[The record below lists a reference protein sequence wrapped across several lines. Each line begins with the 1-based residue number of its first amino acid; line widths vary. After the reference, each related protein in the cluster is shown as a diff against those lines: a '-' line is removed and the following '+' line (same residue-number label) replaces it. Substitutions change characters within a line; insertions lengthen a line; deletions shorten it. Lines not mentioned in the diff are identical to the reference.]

1 MPGDFAIQK
10 SEITLLRRLRYP
22 VILTKRFL
30 TNIKNLKFIIDV
42 IGKVRYIDYGE
53 RRYRESRTAPILE
66 IEKND
71 RAEMLG
77 NDIRPTGAKLY
88 QQVR

>member
-88 QQVR
+88 QQAR